1 MCENDTYKEVG
12 LFSRVNRLRER
23 SLKKGRNKE
32 NGRRMEESR
41 KEGKGKGRNN
51 RGEMGMRRERMRSVK
66 MLWRIGVR

>member
-32 NGRRMEESR
+32 NGRE
-41 KEGKGKGRNN
+41 
-51 RGEMGMRRERMRSVK
+51 
-66 MLWRIGVR
+66 